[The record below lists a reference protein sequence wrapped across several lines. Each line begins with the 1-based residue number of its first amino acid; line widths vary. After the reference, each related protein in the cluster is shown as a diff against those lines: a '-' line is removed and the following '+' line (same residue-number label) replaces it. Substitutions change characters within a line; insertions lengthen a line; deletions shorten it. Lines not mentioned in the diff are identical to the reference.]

1 MYRASQCPDRQ
12 MPAYTTVSVDPERAQ
27 GLKNFRD
34 EHELPSMDAA
44 LEELLRRA
52 PNNSELVDV

>member
-1 MYRASQCPDRQ
+1 